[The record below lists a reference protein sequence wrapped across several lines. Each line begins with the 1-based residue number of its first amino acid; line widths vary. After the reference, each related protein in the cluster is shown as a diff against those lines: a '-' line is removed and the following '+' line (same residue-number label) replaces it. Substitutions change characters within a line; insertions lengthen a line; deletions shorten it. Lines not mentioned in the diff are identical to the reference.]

1 MKKHSLLIISLLLL
15 GSCSIPNNSEN
26 PSTIP
31 SEELPSVSESI
42 SSNEINNEVAHKAS
56 FLANY
61 DYGLHIENKATLLFD
76 YGYLNFDYK
85 KYIGDETIIAGD
97 VLEVSYTGEI
107 MIQETYPSNAFIV
120 NGELLGATLHKAS
133 LVDFTVLAIPGG
145 GLDIVADDRKNYKL
159 PENIVYGDN
168 NFTNISNIYQ
178 GLKLKGTL
186 KPDSENN
193 NLIALYAIDYD
204 ESKVDNNNNNNNNNH
219 YTSDDE
225 SLNKYVE
232 EIIKAMTFNIEE
244 DYRYSIYSN
253 NNSFVKH
260 YLKKDNVEYIYHND
274 ETYSDNLNNCL
285 VKLSD
290 KKLIIETSKVRYEDS
305 LTEHGLE
312 YYRTHNNEAEEDF
325 IKFYNE
331 NKPLVNNKQYGDYIL
346 SIVSIDP
353 CCGGPVYLCF
363 DDVKTENHEDVTI
376 ELSTSYV
383 DPNSL
388 FGDKYK
394 NLLTPEQYA
403 DKCIQTSSLITFD
416 SKYKLLDKATDA
428 SEEDYNFNYGFGCY
442 EFYDKKYESDK
453 NESIVL
459 YEVTNFPDHG
469 FSVGSFITHITIT
482 DKDAIFNGLTL
493 NSNINDIINKYSALG
508 FNLSDDSENRYVY
521 QKDGIYIIIAKDLS
535 YIHFGASVTNV
546 SNIVY

>member
-31 SEELPSVSESI
+31 SEELPSVSESL
-42 SSNEINNEVAHKAS
+42 SSNEINNEVVHKAS

-61 DYGLHIENKATLLFD
+61 DYGLHIENKATLLFG
-76 YGYLNFDYK
+76 YGYLNFDYR

-107 MIQETYPSNAFIV
+107 MIEESYPSNAFIE
-120 NGELLGATLHKAS
+120 NGELLGAKLHKAS

-145 GLDIVADDRKNYKL
+145 GLDIVADDGKNYKL

-186 KPDSENN
+186 KHDSEKN

-204 ESKVDNNNNNNNNNH
+204 ESKVDNNNNNH

-232 EIIKAMTFNIEE
+232 EVIKAMTFNIEE
-244 DYRYSIYSN
+244 DYRYSIYYN

-260 YLKKDNVEYIYHND
+260 YLKKDNVEYIYHKD

-290 KKLIIETSKVRYEDS
+290 NKLIIETSKVRYEDS

-312 YYRTHNNEAEEDF
+312 YYRTYNNEAEEDF

-346 SIVSIDP
+346 SIISIDP

-394 NLLTPEQYA
+394 NLLTPKQYA

-416 SKYKLLDKATDA
+416 DKYKLLDKATDV

-469 FSVGSFITHITIT
+469 FSVGSYITHITIT
-482 DKDAIFNGLTL
+482 DKDASFNGLTL
-493 NSNINDIINKYSALG
+493 NSNINDIINKYSSLG
-508 FNLSDDSENRYVY
+508 FSLSDNSENRYVY

>member
-31 SEELPSVSESI
+31 SEELPPVSESL
-42 SSNEINNEVAHKAS
+42 SSNEINNEVVHKAS

-61 DYGLHIENKATLLFD
+61 DYGFHIENKAALLFD

-85 KYIGDETIIAGD
+85 KFIGDETIIAGD
-97 VLEVSYTGEI
+97 VLEISYTGEI

-145 GLDIVADDRKNYKL
+145 GLDIVADDGKNYTL

-186 KPDSENN
+186 KHDSENN

-204 ESKVDNNNNNNNNNH
+204 ESKVDNNNNNY

-225 SLNKYVE
+225 SLNKYCE
-232 EIIKAMTFNIEE
+232 EVIKAMTFNLND
-244 DYRYSIYSN
+244 DYRYSINYDG
-253 NNSFVKH
+253 FFKH
-260 YLKKDNVEYIYHND
+260 YLKKDNVEYIYQNN
-274 ETYSDNLNNCL
+274 ENSYDNLNYCL
-285 VKLSD
+285 VKLYDD
-290 KKLIIETSKVRYEDS
+290 KYAIETPIVRYEDKIDNY
-305 LTEHGLE
+305 TKE
-312 YYRTHNNEAEEDF
+312 YYRTYKNDAEEAF

-331 NKPLVNNKQYGDYIL
+331 NKPLANNKQYGDYIL
-346 SIVSIDP
+346 SIVTIDP
-353 CCGGPVYLCF
+353 CCSGPVYLSF

-388 FGDKYK
+388 FGNTYD
-394 NLLTPEQYA
+394 NLLTPKQYA
-403 DKCIQTSSLITFD
+403 DKCIQTASLITFD
-416 SKYKLLDKATDA
+416 SKYKLLDKAIDA
-428 SEEDYNFNYGFGCY
+428 SEEDYNFNYGFGSY
-442 EFYDKKYESDK
+442 QFYDKKYDAYDSD
-453 NESIVL
+453 SIIL

-469 FSVGSFITHITIT
+469 FSIGSYITYIKIT
-482 DKDAIFNGLTL
+482 DRGAIFNGLTL
-493 NSNINDIINKYSALG
+493 NSKISDIISKYSSLG
-508 FNLSDDSENRYVY
+508 FNAVETDDTNRYVY

-546 SNIVY
+546 TNIVY

>member
-15 GSCSIPNNSEN
+15 GSCSIPNNSES

-42 SSNEINNEVAHKAS
+42 SSNEINNEVVHKAS

-61 DYGLHIENKATLLFD
+61 DYGFHIENKVALLFD
-76 YGYLNFDYK
+76 YGYLNFDYR

-107 MIQETYPSNAFIV
+107 MIEESYPSNAFIV
-120 NGELLGATLHKAS
+120 NGELLGAKLHKAS

-145 GLDIVADDRKNYKL
+145 GLDIVADDGKNYKL

-168 NFTNISNIYQ
+168 NFTNINNIYQ

-186 KPDSENN
+186 KHDSKNN
-193 NLIALYAIDYD
+193 NLVALYAIDYD
-204 ESKVDNNNNNNNNNH
+204 ESKVDKNNNNH

-225 SLNKYVE
+225 SLNKYCE
-232 EIIKAMTFNIEE
+232 EVIKAMTFNIEE

-260 YLKKDNVEYIYHND
+260 YLKKDNVEYIYHNN
-274 ETYSDNLNNCL
+274 ETHSDNLNNCL

-290 KKLIIETSKVRYEDS
+290 NKLIIETSKVRYEDS

-312 YYRTHNNEAEEDF
+312 YYRTYNNEAEEDF

-394 NLLTPEQYA
+394 NLLTPKQYA
-403 DKCIQTSSLITFD
+403 DKCIQTASLITFD
-416 SKYKLLDKATDA
+416 DKYKLLDKATDV

-469 FSVGSFITHITIT
+469 FSVGSYITHITIT
-482 DKDAIFNGLTL
+482 DKDASFNGLTL

>member
-31 SEELPSVSESI
+31 SEELPPVSESL
-42 SSNEINNEVAHKAS
+42 SSNEINNEVVHKTS

-61 DYGLHIENKATLLFD
+61 DYGFHIENKASLLFG
-76 YGYLNFDYK
+76 YGYLNFDYRK
-85 KYIGDETIIAGD
+85 FIGDETIIAGD

-107 MIQETYPSNAFIV
+107 MIEESYPSNAFIV
-120 NGELLGATLHKAS
+120 DGELLGAKLHTAT
-133 LVDFTVLAIPGG
+133 LVDFTVDAVPGG
-145 GLDIVADDRKNYKL
+145 GFDIVADDGNTYVL
-159 PENIVYGDN
+159 PEYIVYGYDD
-168 NFTNISNIYQ
+168 FTNINNVYQ
-178 GLKLKGTL
+178 DLKLQGTL
-186 KPDSENN
+186 RYDSKGNK
-193 NLIALYAIDYD
+193 LIALYAIDYD
-204 ESKVDNNNNNNNNNH
+204 ESKLNNNNNNNQ

-225 SLNKYVE
+225 SLNKYCE
-232 EIIKAMTFNIEE
+232 EVIKAMTFNLND
-244 DYRYSIYSN
+244 DYRYSINYDG
-253 NNSFVKH
+253 FVKH
-260 YLKKDNVEYIYHND
+260 YLKKDNVEYIYQNN
-274 ETYSDNLNNCL
+274 ENSYDNLNHCL
-285 VKLSD
+285 VKLYDD
-290 KKLIIETSKVRYEDS
+290 KYAIETPIVRYEDKIGNY
-305 LTEHGLE
+305 TKE
-312 YYRTHNNEAEEDF
+312 YYRTYNNEAEEDF

-394 NLLTPEQYA
+394 NLLTPKQYA

-416 SKYKLLDKATDA
+416 DKYKLLDKATDA
-428 SEEDYNFNYGFGCY
+428 SEEDYNFNYGFGGY
-442 EFYDKKYESDK
+442 QFYDKKYESDK

-469 FSVGSFITHITIT
+469 FSVGSYITHITIT
-482 DKDAIFNGLTL
+482 DKDASFNGLTL
-493 NSNINDIINKYSALG
+493 NSNINDIINKYSSLG